1 MMLPIFL
8 LFPEAGGGVEVSFPK
23 KNQKKKKKKKKKKL
37 KKRAMI
43 DKTKSGPFLD
53 FS

>member
-8 LFPEAGGGVEVSFPK
+8 LFPEAGGGVEESFPK
-23 KNQKKKKKKKKKKL
+23 KNQKKKKKKKL